1 MLKNF
6 SKKVVFITGAGK
18 GIGRALTD
26 SLLSK
31 GAYVYVLTRS
41 KNTMKDL
48 LINKNIKIFYG
59 DVSNVKLIKKIF
71 QTSLKDKKIIS
82 AIINN
87 AGVRQRKKFL
97 KIKPKDIEDVFKT
110 NFFSIFNIMQ
120 IYCLYSIKQNIKS
133 SIVNIG
139 SIVGENGFS
148 ELAGYSSSKGALKSL
163 TKSVAVEHAKD
174 KIRANIVVPGFIKT
188 SYFKKFKKDKKRLY
202 NWTLNRTPMLR
213 WGETNEVVN
222 LIEFLISNESS
233 YITGSSFNVD
243 GGWLS
248 S

>member
-48 LINKNIKIFYG
+48 LKNKNIKIFYG

-71 QTSLKDKKIIS
+71 QTSLRDKKIIS

-120 IYCLYSIKQNIKS
+120 IYCLYSIKHNIKS

-163 TKSVAVEHAKD
+163 TKCVAVEHAKD

>member
-1 MLKNF
+1 MLKKF

-48 LINKNIKIFYG
+48 LKNKNIKIFYG

-71 QTSLKDKKIIS
+71 QTSLRDKKIIS

>member
-1 MLKNF
+1 VLKNF

-48 LINKNIKIFYG
+48 LKNKNIKIFYG

-71 QTSLKDKKIIS
+71 QTSLRDKKIIS

>member
-48 LINKNIKIFYG
+48 LKNKNIKIFYG

-71 QTSLKDKKIIS
+71 QTSLRDKKIIS

>member
-120 IYCLYSIKQNIKS
+120 IYCLYSIKHNIKS

-163 TKSVAVEHAKD
+163 TKCVAVEHAKD

-202 NWTLNRTPMLR
+202 NWTLNRTPMSR
-213 WGETNEVVN
+213 WGESNEVVN